1 MPDKSNQER
10 AVLLVTRNFP
20 PLVGGM
26 EKLNYHLQIALA
38 HEWQV
43 VMCGPEGSARYATTV
58 VEVAETTVK
67 PLFWFL
73 SATFWKSMRLARKY
87 HPEWVI
93 AGSGLTAPIA
103 WIAARVSGAKL
114 AVYLHGL
121 DIIAPSSIYQWVWI
135 PFIRACDLVMVNSG
149 NTAALA
155 ETNGMNASRLQ
166 ILHPGTVIPELDL
179 NLAQAFRVQH
189 SLADRP
195 LMLSVGR
202 LTRRKG
208 LAEFVRDSLPSV
220 LARSPDAL
228 LLVIGEDAA
237 NALHTQTGSE
247 QERIISMARAA
258 GIDSA
263 VRFIGHCTET
273 ELSAAYQAAQ
283 VHVFPVLELSGDVEG
298 FGMVALESAA
308 HGLKTVAFAVGGV
321 PDAVEEPA
329 SGVLVTPQEYGR
341 FADEVLLLLTAIK
354 DPDYLAGCRRFA
366 AGKEWGEFGK
376 RLRHLL
382 REAI

>member
-1 MPDKSNQER
+1 MPDKSNQGR
-10 AVLLVTRNFP
+10 SVLLVTRNFP

-26 EKLNYHLQIALA
+26 EKLNHHLQIALA
-38 HEWQV
+38 HEWHV

-73 SATFWKSMRLARKY
+73 SGTLWKSLRLTRKH

-121 DIIAPSSIYQWVWI
+121 DIIAPSSIYQWVWL
-135 PFIRACDLVMVNSG
+135 PLIRACDLVIVNSR

-155 ETNGMNASRLQ
+155 ESKGICATRLQ
-166 ILHPGTVIPELDL
+166 ILHPGTAIPELDW
-179 NLAQAFRVQH
+179 NLAQAFRVRH

-208 LAEFVRDSLPSV
+208 LAEFVRDSLPSI
-220 LARSPDAL
+220 LARSPEAL

-237 NALHTQTGSE
+237 NALHKHTGSE

-263 VRFIGHCTET
+263 LRFIGHCTEAD
-273 ELSAAYQAAQ
+273 LSAAYQAAQ

-321 PDAVEEPA
+321 PDAVIEPA
-329 SGVLVTPQEYGR
+329 SGVLVKPQDYER
-341 FADEVLLLLTAIK
+341 FADEVLSVLTSIK
-354 DPDYLAGCRRFA
+354 DPECLANCRRFA

-376 RLRHLL
+376 RLRQLL
-382 REAI
+382 REGL

>member
-1 MPDKSNQER
+1 M
-10 AVLLVTRNFP
+10 LLVTRNFP

-26 EKLNYHLQIALA
+26 EKLNHHLQIALA
-38 HEWQV
+38 DEWHV

-58 VEVAETTVK
+58 IEVAETTVK

-73 SATFWKSMRLARKY
+73 SGTLWKSLRLARKH

-103 WIAARVSGAKL
+103 WVAARVFGAKL

-121 DIIAPSSIYQWVWI
+121 DIIAPSSIYQWLWL
-135 PFIRACDLVMVNSG
+135 PFIRTCDLVMVNSR

-155 ETNGMNASRLQ
+155 ESKGICAARLQ
-166 ILHPGTVIPELDL
+166 ILHPGTEIPTLDS
-179 NLAQAFRVQH
+179 NLAQAFRVRH

-195 LMLSVGR
+195 VMLSVGR

-208 LAEFVRDSLPSV
+208 LAEFVRDSLPSI
-220 LARSPDAL
+220 LAHSPEAL
-228 LLVIGEDAA
+228 LLIIGEDAA
-237 NALHTQTGSE
+237 NALHKHTGSE

-258 GIDSA
+258 GVDSA
-263 VRFIGHCTET
+263 LRFIGHCTEAD
-273 ELSAAYQAAQ
+273 LSAAYQTAQ

-321 PDAVEEPA
+321 PDAVIEPA
-329 SGVLVTPQEYGR
+329 SGVLVKPQDYER
-341 FADEVLLLLTAIK
+341 FADEVLSVLTSIK
-354 DPDYLAGCRRFA
+354 DPECLANCRRFA

-376 RLRHLL
+376 RLRQLL
-382 REAI
+382 REGL